1 MRISGR
7 NRLPGTITEVK
18 IDGLMAQVGLRVG
31 NDHILA
37 IISAEAARELELNVG
52 DHATALIKATSI
64 MLVRE

>member
-7 NRLPGTITEVK
+7 NRLQGTITDVK
-18 IDGLMAQVGLRVG
+18 IDGLMAQVGLKVG

-37 IISAEAARELELNVG
+37 IISAEAARELELDVG